1 MTPTPGPGILLR
13 VWHPVTGSE
22 VPSDAVVVV
31 GLTDADSTVTL
42 NGRIVTVDRDGRFQ
56 AEAFL
61 SPGPNIIR
69 VVAISRNGNQASSE
83 LTVTSLALPPQ
94 PFVLLVAEPA
104 DQSVTQDRSV
114 RLAGRTT
121 PNAEVTVN
129 GVQISVDPLL
139 GIFETK
145 VALLTGPNI
154 IRVVASVPEE
164 GELTKVIAVIRR
176 PASRQ

>member
-1 MTPTPGPGILLR
+1 MLLR

-31 GLTDADSTVTL
+31 GLTDEDATVTI
-42 NGRIVTVDRDGRFQ
+42 NGRIVGVDRDGRFQ

-69 VVAISRNGNQASSE
+69 VVAIGRNGNQASSE

-94 PFVLLVAEPA
+94 PFVLLVTEPG
-104 DQSVTQDRSV
+104 DQSVTQDPAV

-121 PNAEVTVN
+121 PNAEVMVN
-129 GVQISVDPLL
+129 GVQISVDSLL

-145 VALLTGPNI
+145 VALVTGPNI
-154 IRVVASVPEE
+154 ISVTATVPDE
-164 GELTKVIAVIRR
+164 GVLSKVIAVIRR
-176 PASRQ
+176 PAALQ